1 MHSVAEF
8 PLLSNSND
16 DVEEADP
23 GSDSDFEVEAKK
35 EVGDPSEVAGNES
48 ECAEARH
55 GQTMA
60 WGPYAAC

>member
-8 PLLSNSND
+8 PLFSNSND

-35 EVGDPSEVAGNES
+35 EVGDPSEVAGN
-48 ECAEARH
+48 
-55 GQTMA
+55 
-60 WGPYAAC
+60 